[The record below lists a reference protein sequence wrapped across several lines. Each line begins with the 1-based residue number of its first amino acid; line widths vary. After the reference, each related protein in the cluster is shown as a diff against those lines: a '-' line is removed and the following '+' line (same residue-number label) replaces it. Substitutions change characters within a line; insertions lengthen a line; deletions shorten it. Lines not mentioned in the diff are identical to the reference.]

1 MPLSS
6 QCLAMGHGEP
16 MGSGKGLARAVPA
29 RAAFGLTFRDEAG
42 CRQTAA
48 LPDCFTAGF
57 ERAMPVRSFP
67 VVKQN
72 RNYPGLWWS
81 VTTGRHVGFESWVER
96 DVAMMLDFDREVTG
110 YSSQPFWLCWHDG
123 QRDRRHAPDYFARL
137 ADGGGVVVDVRP
149 DDQVDAAAAE
159 VFAVTA
165 EACLEAGWEF
175 RRTGGPP
182 AVLAAN
188 VRWLAGYRHPR
199 CCHPDIAAALAEAF
213 SEPAPLMT
221 GAAAAGDPVA
231 VLPVLYHLLWRQVL
245 TADLAGAVLGP
256 GSPVLAAEGAS

>member
-1 MPLSS
+1 
-6 QCLAMGHGEP
+6 
-16 MGSGKGLARAVPA
+16 MGSGRALAHAGSA
-29 RAAFGLTFRDEAG
+29 RGAFELTFRDEAG
-42 CRQTAA
+42 SRQTAA
-48 LPDCFTAGF
+48 LQACLAVAF
-57 ERAMPVRSFP
+57 ERSLPARSFP
-67 VVKQN
+67 VVKKN

-165 EACLEAGWEF
+165 EACSEAGWEF
-175 RRTGGPP
+175 RRTGGP
-182 AVLAAN
+182 AAMVAAN

-199 CCHPDIAAALAEAF
+199 CCRPEIATALVEAF
-213 SEPAPLMT
+213 CEPAPLMA
-221 GAAAAGDPVA
+221 GAAAAGDRIA
-231 VLPVLYHLLWRQVL
+231 VLPVLYHLLWCQVL
-245 TADLAGAVLGP
+245 TADLAGTVLGP
-256 GSPVLAAEGAS
+256 GSLVRAAEGAR

>member
-1 MPLSS
+1 MGRGEAMDGGRALTRTAWARSS
-6 QCLAMGHGEP
+6 
-16 MGSGKGLARAVPA
+16 
-29 RAAFGLTFRDEAG
+29 FGLTFIDEAG
-42 CRQTAA
+42 CRQRAA
-48 LPDCFTAGF
+48 LPACWGVAF
-57 ERAMPVRSFP
+57 ERAAPVRSFP
-67 VVKQN
+67 AVREQ

-123 QRDRRHAPDYFARL
+123 ARERRHAPDYFARL
-137 ADGGGVVVDVRP
+137 AGGGGVVVDVRP
-149 DDQVDAAAAE
+149 DDQVDAATAE

-165 EACLEAGWEF
+165 RACSEAGWQF
-175 RRTGGPP
+175 RCTGGPA

-199 CCHPDIAAALAEAF
+199 CWRPEAAEALAEMF
-213 SEPAPLMT
+213 RQPAPLMA
-221 GAAAAGDPVA
+221 GAMAAGDRIA
-231 VLPVLYHLLWRQVL
+231 VLPVLYHLMWRQVL

-256 GSPVLAAEGAS
+256 CSLVRVAEGAR

>member
-1 MPLSS
+1 
-6 QCLAMGHGEP
+6 MG
-16 MGSGKGLARAVPA
+16 GKGLVRAVSAA
-29 RAAFGLTFRDEAG
+29 RSAFELTFRDETG
-42 CRQTAA
+42 CRQTSA
-48 LPDCFTAGF
+48 LPDCLAAAF
-57 ERAMPVRSFP
+57 EQALPVRSFP
-67 VVKQN
+67 AVKQS

-96 DVAMMLDFDREVTG
+96 DVAMMLDFDRRVTG
-110 YSSQPFWLCWHDG
+110 YASQPFWLRWNDG
-123 QRDRRHAPDYFARL
+123 KRDRRHAPDYFVRL

-175 RRTGGPP
+175 RRTAGPA
-182 AVLAAN
+182 AVLTAN

-199 CCHPDIAAALAEAF
+199 CYQAAIAAALVEAF
-213 SEPAPLMT
+213 SRPAPLMP
-221 GAAAAGDPVA
+221 GAAVAGDPIA

-256 GSPVLAAEGAS
+256 GSQVRTKEGEG